1 MNISV
6 TGNGPLAAATAA
18 GLAAAGHHVIDDPA
32 AAQIAWFAAEPPGD
46 LLAQAL
52 DLAAAMSD
60 GALLAVA
67 APLPIGAIARIE
79 RETEGRVR
87 VACVPPAS
95 RPGAPVVAGVRDDT
109 SRALLETCF
118 APTAP
123 RIEWMSVESAELT
136 RHAVHA
142 FLALSI
148 CFANE
153 VASLCE
159 HAGADPAAVERGL
172 RSDPRIGP
180 AAYVRPGPAFA
191 DGRLARDVAGL
202 LSLHTDGAVA
212 LPLLTAVHGA
222 HEHQKNWLRRRVAEV
237 IPSLA
242 GRTVALLGLAYKP
255 GAPGLAESHAP
266 AAIEWLYGEGA
277 RVQAYDP
284 QIGELPPALA
294 GMAHLAP
301 SAGAALAG
309 AEALIVLT
317 GWPEFVEIEADSA
330 PKLVFDP
337 GRHLEGRLAG
347 RPGTRYFAIGR
358 TV

>member
-1 MNISV
+1 MGETTVNIFV
-6 TGNGPLAAATAA
+6 TGNGPSAAS
-18 GLAAAGHHVIDDPA
+18 HHVIDDPA

-52 DLAAAMSD
+52 DLAASLSD

-67 APLPIGAIARIE
+67 SPLPIGAIARIE
-79 RETEGRVR
+79 RETEGRIR
-87 VACVPPAS
+87 VACVPFPS
-95 RPGAPVVAGVRDDT
+95 RPDAPVVAGVRDDT
-109 SRALLETCF
+109 SRALLETFF
-118 APTAP
+118 APLNP
-123 RIEWMSVESAELT
+123 RIEWMSVESAEMT

-153 VASLCE
+153 VATLCE
-159 HAGADPAAVERGL
+159 HTGADPADVERGL

-180 AAYVRPGPAFA
+180 AAYVHPGPAFA

-202 LSLHTDGAVA
+202 VALRTEGAVP
-212 LPLLTAVHGA
+212 LPLLDAVHCA
-222 HEHQKNWLRRRVAEV
+222 HEHQKTWLRRRVAEV
-237 IPSLA
+237 IPTLA

-255 GAPGLAESHAP
+255 GATGLAESQAP
-266 AAIEWLYGEGA
+266 GVIEWLYGEGA
-277 RVQAYDP
+277 RVQAFDP
-284 QIGELPPALA
+284 QIRELPPALA
-294 GMAHLAP
+294 GMARLAP

-317 GWPEFVEIEADSA
+317 GWPEFVEIEPDSA

-337 GRHLEGRLAG
+337 GRHLEKQLAG
-347 RPGTRYFAIGR
+347 RPGTRYFATGR